1 MFECFDTVQAVLQVT
16 TGVMSTLKVSVWPF
30 SLGGRGITQKNKG
43 NIRKVLQFV
52 T

>member
-30 SLGGRGITQKNKG
+30 RLGGAGHNTKE
-43 NIRKVLQFV
+43 
-52 T
+52 